1 MQQDVVRNVWADKC
15 VQLRCVVTMLI
26 SNTQIKPHD
35 GALLCAF
42 SWREPK
48 SFHVMKLGR
57 GVRFFSTTLTRFTY
71 WHPPACRVH
80 LRSGRAFVKVWKW
93 HSCFSVSLSSS
104 ENMCRMLLNNSI
116 LKEFQRQINVVLCLK
131 MVQPKRILIIPL
143 FAWAISWL
151 FLLIPSCR
159 SRLLSDGP
167 FNGVLLGPTERQ
179 ALWHVTCQSFP

>member
-1 MQQDVVRNVWADKC
+1 MC
-15 VQLRCVVTMLI
+15 LQLEGTKILPRDETWQRRPLF
-26 SNTQIKPHD
+26 QHDPH
-35 GALLCAF
+35 
-42 SWREPK
+42 
-48 SFHVMKLGR
+48 SFHILTPTCLSRSFKEWSC
-57 GVRFFSTTLTRFTY
+57 FF
-71 WHPPACRVH
+71 
-80 LRSGRAFVKVWKW
+80 KVWKW